1 MKTDKKKGKRG
12 RPRKH
17 PIVEKIKSDIKR
29 GRGRPPKTPKIEG
42 LENINYTKDLLYG
55 EDTGKKGRGMSTWI
69 LTHPEEYNEMCK
81 ADKER
86 LEEYKEPILHR
97 KIRVFRFDRSI
108 FHSFAKKFNGDIITM
123 SYIVDTLMIKY
134 LDKKIKINP
143 INKTLKYYQEWCKGS
158 PPLEPVGSN
167 DLAQA
172 SAVSRG
178 IPLQYKYSLII
189 DEATYNKFQSNND
202 YYPQFLINILVKM
215 YLNEE
220 IKINIDTK
228 KVYGWCNFG

>member
-17 PIVEKIKSDIKR
+17 PIKIETEPAIKR
-29 GRGRPPKTPKIEG
+29 GRGRPPKVKDLKNIEMVKKKEDIKEENYVEPKI
-42 LENINYTKDLLYG
+42 
-55 EDTGKKGRGMSTWI
+55 
-69 LTHPEEYNEMCK
+69 
-81 ADKER
+81 
-86 LEEYKEPILHR
+86 HR

-108 FHSFAKKFNGDIITM
+108 FHAFAKKFNGDLITM
-123 SYIVDTLMIKY
+123 SYIVDKLMSKY
-134 LDKKIKINP
+134 LDHKIKID
-143 INKTLKYYQEWCKGS
+143 KMDKSFKYYREWCKGS

-189 DEATYNKFQSNND
+189 DEDTYNKFQKHYD
-202 YYPQFLINILVKM
+202 YYPPFLINILVKM

-220 IKINIDTK
+220 NKISIDIRK
-228 KVYGWCNFG
+228 ASGWCNFE

>member
-17 PIVEKIKSDIKR
+17 PVVEKIKSDIKR
-29 GRGRPPKTPKIEG
+29 GRGRPSKKSKIES
-42 LENINYTKDLLYG
+42 LENIEYINTD
-55 EDTGKKGRGMSTWI
+55 KKGKGMSTWI
-69 LTHPEEYNEMCK
+69 LTHPEEYAEMCK
-81 ADKER
+81 ADREN
-86 LEEYKEPILHR
+86 LEYKEPKIYR

-123 SYIVDTLMIKY
+123 SYVVDAIMLKY

-143 INKTLKYYQEWCKGS
+143 IDKKLKYYQEWCKGS

-189 DEATYNKFQSNND
+189 DETTYDKLQSHND
-202 YYPQFLINILVKM
+202 YYPPFLINILVKM
-215 YLNEE
+215 YLNGE

-228 KVYGWCNFG
+228 KVSGWCNFG